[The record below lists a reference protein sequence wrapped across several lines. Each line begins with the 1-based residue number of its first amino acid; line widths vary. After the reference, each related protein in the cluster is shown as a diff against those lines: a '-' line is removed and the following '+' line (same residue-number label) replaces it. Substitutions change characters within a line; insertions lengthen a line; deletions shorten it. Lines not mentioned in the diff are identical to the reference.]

1 MKNLYLFSIL
11 SCLVFIQC
19 TPKFYDAQ
27 REQEYI
33 KADSTLWAEYEVE
46 GERLAELYAENE
58 DSLYIKAVE
67 LEAYADRKNK
77 ELAIEY
83 SATPSGLRPVLC
95 LD

>member
-1 MKNLYLFSIL
+1 M
-11 SCLVFIQC
+11 
-19 TPKFYDAQ
+19 YDAQ

-33 KADSTLWAEYEVE
+33 KADSALWAEYEAE

-58 DSLYIKAVE
+58 DSVYIKAVE

-83 SATPSGLRPVLC
+83 SAHRADLDAVLC